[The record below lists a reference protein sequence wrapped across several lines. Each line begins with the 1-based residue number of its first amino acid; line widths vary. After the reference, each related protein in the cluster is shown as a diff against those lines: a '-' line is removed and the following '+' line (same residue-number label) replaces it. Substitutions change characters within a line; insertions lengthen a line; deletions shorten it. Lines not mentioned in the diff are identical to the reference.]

1 MARLVVTFPDRFF
14 FVDSDKHSNC
24 IEICIL
30 YFKYP
35 TSKTMMSIFE
45 GSEPPEGAPPT
56 SGLLL
61 ESHLNLPAS
70 EIRNLAFLY
79 MAAAVFKVS
88 CEIKNS
94 AIKKMTVVLI

>member
-14 FVDSDKHSNC
+14 LVGGEKPIKC

-30 YFKYP
+30 DLKYP
-35 TSKTMMSIFE
+35 KYKQMTTIFD

-61 ESHLNLPAS
+61 ESHFNLTCK
-70 EIRNLAFLY
+70 RN
-79 MAAAVFKVS
+79 S
-88 CEIKNS
+88 
-94 AIKKMTVVLI
+94 